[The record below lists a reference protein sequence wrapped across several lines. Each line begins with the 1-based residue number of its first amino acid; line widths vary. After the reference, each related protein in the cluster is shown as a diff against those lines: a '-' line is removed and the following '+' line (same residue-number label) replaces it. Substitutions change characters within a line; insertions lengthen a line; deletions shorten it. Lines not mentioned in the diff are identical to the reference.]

1 MKAGFAHSNITPRLG
16 VQLAGY
22 GPYRNRAA
30 QEILA
35 PLYSRAMVLEKGK
48 RRSVVMSL
56 EIGGTPR
63 ALAERIRTAVAS
75 RVGCR
80 SDDVLVSATHT
91 HSSPSVGGM
100 VGWGEAD
107 MMYLET
113 LPARAAE
120 AAARAAEKLT
130 VVEWRHAEAPCKGIA
145 VNRETDTGFAL
156 NENFK
161 ERMSPEWRPA
171 HPDHTDPT
179 VRVLTA
185 YADGKLVGLLHH
197 FGCHPVVYGEKT
209 ASIHGDYSGMACL
222 ELEKKYSGAVAMFF
236 PGALG
241 DINPKLNHRVP
252 SESLK
257 ALKAIARHYSSA
269 VVGGVK
275 AATPIEVHSFKMI
288 RQDTA
293 FARKKWSRRSI
304 ERKIA
309 DLEMI
314 FADPQVSDDRFIGGS
329 PPLLHNGME
338 MARLQG
344 LRKVLAG
351 FRGEKAPNPEVCLH
365 GLRLGPVVMLGGGL
379 EAYHGLQA
387 PVIKGSPH
395 DHTWLVSLVGGN
407 GYAPDKAAHLRQ
419 GYSGDFVPLICGE
432 LPYAKVYAELP
443 KALIKLA
450 KSLS

>member
-1 MKAGFAHSNITPRLG
+1 MKAGFGISDITPRLG

-30 QEILA
+30 KEIVA
-35 PLYSRAMVLEKGK
+35 PLHARGMVLEKGK
-48 RRSVVMSL
+48 RRSVVLSV
-56 EIGGTPR
+56 ESGGTPR
-63 ALAERIRTAVAS
+63 SLAEKIRQVVAA

-80 SDDVLVSATHT
+80 SDDVLISATHT
-91 HSSPSVGGM
+91 HSAPSVGGM

-120 AAARAAEKLT
+120 AAARAVENLAE
-130 VVEWRHAEAPCKGIA
+130 VEWRHAEAPCKGIA

-161 ERMSPEWRPA
+161 ERMSPDWRPA
-171 HPDHTDPT
+171 HPEHTDPM
-179 VRVLTA
+179 VRVLIA

-209 ASIHGDYSGMACL
+209 ASIHGDYAGMACL

-257 ALKAIARHYSSA
+257 ALKAIARQYSRA
-269 VVGGVK
+269 VVGGIK
-275 AATPIEVHSFKMI
+275 AATPIEVPSFKMV

-293 FARKKWSRRSI
+293 FSRKKWSRRSV

-309 DLEMI
+309 ELEKI
-314 FADPQVSDDRFIGGS
+314 FADPQVSDDPFTGGS

-338 MARLQG
+338 LARLQG
-344 LRKVLAG
+344 LRNVLAG
-351 FRGEKAPNPEVCLH
+351 FRGEKAPNPEVCIH
-365 GLRLGPVVMLGGGL
+365 GLRLGPVVILGGGL

-395 DHTWLVSLVGGN
+395 EHTWLVSLVGGN

-443 KALIKLA
+443 KALVKLA
-450 KSLS
+450 HSLS